1 MSLLRLVLR
10 PFGYD
15 VVRLRKAGVDRPE
28 RDQQILEQIRNYTQT
43 GPDRVYALLDAL
55 RYVQRAQIQGAI
67 VECGVWRGGSMMA
80 AALAILDSGAP
91 LRDLYLFDTF
101 SGMSEPTRVDVDF
114 KGRTAAWHLERNPDF
129 NLVEIDE
136 VERNLASTGYA
147 SDRIHFV
154 KGKVEDTLPASAP
167 PEIALLRLDTDWYES
182 TKHELVHLFPRVVKH
197 GVVIID
203 DYGHFEGCRKAVD
216 EYLTTLGAPV
226 LLNRIDYTGR
236 IFVKPF

>member
-1 MSLLRLVLR
+1 
-10 PFGYD
+10 
-15 VVRLRKAGVDRPE
+15 
-28 RDQQILEQIRNYTQT
+28 
-43 GPDRVYALLDAL
+43 
-55 RYVQRAQIQGAI
+55 
-67 VECGVWRGGSMMA
+67 MMA

-154 KGKVEDTLPASAP
+154 KGKVEDTLPANAP

-216 EYLTTLGAPV
+216 EYLTTLDAPV

-236 IFVKPF
+236 ILVKPF